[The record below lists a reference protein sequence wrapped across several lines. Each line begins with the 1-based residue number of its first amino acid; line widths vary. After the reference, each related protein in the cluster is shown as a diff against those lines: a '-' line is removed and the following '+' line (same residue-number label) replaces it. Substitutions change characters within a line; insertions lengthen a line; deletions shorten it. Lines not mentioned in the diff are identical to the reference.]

1 MRQCQ
6 CLSPQRGVALITALL
21 VVSLASIAA
30 VAVASAGF
38 QALSRTQL
46 LLDSERAWWYAQGME
61 AWAVTILEREGAQT
75 EVDHLGEVWAR
86 QVPPLPVEGGAL
98 QGRIEDAQGRFN
110 LNNLAVDNDEQRAR
124 YIEQFARLMRCVDA
138 GDDFNARDI
147 ANAIIDWVDV
157 DEEQRFPGGGE
168 DLLYL
173 GKVPPYRTSG
183 QLFATASELLL
194 INGVDDDI
202 FRALSPHIV
211 ALPQITAINLNTAQP
226 EVLCALSDNADFRAR
241 IEDFAE
247 VRANQPLES
256 VAAAFQEGGL
266 VPAGTPEIQQQD
278 LTVSSNYFLTEAEA
292 FIGNGS
298 ALLYSL
304 VSRPDQGVP
313 TVLRRSTARP

>member
-1 MRQCQ
+1 MTPRM
-6 CLSPQRGVALITALL
+6 LPLHQRGVALITALL

-75 EVDHLGEVWAR
+75 ETDHLGEVWAR
-86 QVPPLPVEGGAL
+86 QLPPLPVEGGAL
-98 QGRIEDAQGRFN
+98 QGGIEDAQGRFN
-110 LNNLAVDNDEQRAR
+110 LNNLVVDNDEQRQR
-124 YIEQFARLMRCVDA
+124 YIDQFARLLRCVEA
-138 GDDFNARDI
+138 GNDFNARDI
-147 ANAIIDWVDV
+147 ANAIIDWIDA
-157 DEEQRFPGGGE
+157 DEQQRFPGGGE

-173 GKVPPYRTSG
+173 GKVPPYRTGS
-183 QLFATASELLL
+183 QFMTAASELAL
-194 INGVDDDI
+194 INGVDDDM

-211 ALPQITAINLNTAQP
+211 ALPGITTININTAKP
-226 EVLCALSDNADFRAR
+226 AVLCALSESADYRAR
-241 IEDFAE
+241 IEDFVE
-247 VRANQPLES
+247 VRPNQPLDS
-256 VAAAFQEGGL
+256 VGAAFQEGGL
-266 VPAGTPEIQQQD
+266 VPAGAQEIKQQD
-278 LTVSSNYFLTEAEA
+278 LSVKSRFFLTEAEA

>member
-1 MRQCQ
+1 MK
-6 CLSPQRGVALITALL
+6 SAKSDFGQRGVALITALL

-61 AWAVTILEREGAQT
+61 AWAVSILEREGAQT
-75 EVDHLGEVWAR
+75 EIDHLGEVWAR

-98 QGRIEDAQGRFN
+98 QGSIEDAQGRFN
-110 LNNLAVDNDEQRAR
+110 LNNLAVSNEEQQQR
-124 YIEQFARLMRCVDA
+124 YIDQFARLLGCVDA

-147 ANAIIDWVDV
+147 ANAIIDWIDA
-157 DEEQRFPGGGE
+157 DEQQRFPGGGE

-173 GKVPPYRTSG
+173 GKVPPYRTGS
-183 QLFATASELLL
+183 QFMTAASELAL
-194 INGVDDDI
+194 INGVDDDM
-202 FRALSPHIV
+202 FRALSPYIV
-211 ALPQITAINLNTAQP
+211 ALPEVTHINLNTAKP
-226 EVLCALSDNADFRAR
+226 EVLCALSDNSEYRAR
-241 IEDFAE
+241 IEDFVE
-247 VRANQPLES
+247 VRANQPLDN
-256 VAAAFQEGGL
+256 VGAAFQEGGL
-266 VPAGTPEIQQQD
+266 VPAGAPEIQQQD
-278 LTVSSNYFLTEAEA
+278 LSVSSRYFLTEAEA